1 MNGCS
6 CFGVLENLPWKVKE
20 VSDRQFLNLQAVRAV
35 LKRDTVHKAQG
46 CTLTLAVIDLRMHAS
61 HHGR

>member
-1 MNGCS
+1 MEGERGERPTVPEFAS
-6 CFGVLENLPWKVKE
+6 SARGVE
-20 VSDRQFLNLQAVRAV
+20 A
-35 LKRDTVHKAQG
+35 DTVHKVQG